1 MLMKLNREDLIDLLP
16 ADFLGR
22 KELWDVITS
31 LVSIKSIY
39 LFMHLYIKHTLN
51 NLLSKLT
58 PDVLY
63 SKLGS
68 D

>member
-1 MLMKLNREDLIDLLP
+1 MKLNREDLIDLLP

-39 LFMHLYIKHTLN
+39 LLMHLYIKHTLN